1 MPRPPN
7 IFRGERPPRAWQ
19 RGMSIRAF
27 CKTYGVGR
35 TKVYA
40 EIHAGRLKARKAGR
54 RTIIGD
60 EAAEEWWRSLPELQE
75 GLR

>member
-1 MPRPPN
+1 
-7 IFRGERPPRAWQ
+7 
-19 RGMSIRAF
+19 MSIRVF
-27 CKTYGVGR
+27 CETYGVGR

-40 EIHAGRLKARKAGR
+40 EIKAGRLRVKKAGR

-75 GLR
+75 ALR